1 MWIELLTEQF
11 GQAAG
16 QRVDVE
22 ETVAKA
28 MIANGSAKAVQG
40 NPVQDTL
47 QAEMSKLTASMTKGL
62 NNAINEGLK
71 QFAKEASKS
80 RKNGIPTIFGE
91 GQTGDTNSTFGRFLL
106 AVRKGDVKVLEEM
119 GSQWTDWETKADNL
133 TSQSGSLGGYTVPEM
148 FLPEL
153 LTLVAEMSVVEKRA
167 TRIPM
172 GSQTV
177 KVPTLDVTQTPT
189 AGDTAF
195 LGGIFAR
202 WTEEGGTITETNP
215 KFKQVELK
223 AHEISGYTQASNT
236 LLMDNALGL
245 ETLLKTLF
253 AKALSHHKDYAFLRG
268 NGVGKPLGMLNSN
281 ALITV
286 SRSAAS
292 AFGIE
297 DVANMFSRLLPGW
310 TTQSTV
316 WVIHPTVVAKL
327 LTMVGSSLGGDLIF
341 IERVQDKPRMVIFG
355 IPVEISEKVPGLNNL
370 GDVMLLDCQHYLVG
384 STQKIEIAFSEHVA
398 FLTNEG
404 TWRFVE
410 RCDGQPW
417 VSSEIT
423 LADTSSTLSPFIT
436 LDAG

>member
-11 GQAAG
+11 GKSKG
-16 QRVDVE
+16 ERIDVE

-28 MIANGSAKAVQG
+28 MVANGSAKPVDG
-40 NPVQDTL
+40 DPVQD
-47 QAEMSKLTASMTKGL
+47 AFKSGMSNLMTNMTKGI
-62 NNAINEGLK
+62 NDAINEGLK
-71 QFAKEASKS
+71 QFAVEARKS
-80 RKNGIPTIFGE
+80 RKNGVPALFGA
-91 GQTGDTNSTFGRFLL
+91 GNSGDPNNTFGRFLL
-106 AVRKGDVKVLEEM
+106 AVRKGDTKALEEM
-119 GSQWTDWETKADNL
+119 GSHWNDWEKKADNL
-133 TSQSGSLGGYTVPEM
+133 TSQSGQLGGYTVPEV
-148 FLPEL
+148 FLPDI

-177 KVPTLDVTQTPT
+177 KIPALDVTQTPT

-195 LGGIFAR
+195 LGGVFAR
-202 WTEEGGTITETNP
+202 WTEEGGAITETNP

-236 LLMDNALGL
+236 LLMDNAVGL

-253 AKALSHHKDYAFLRG
+253 ARALSHHKDYAFLQG
-268 NGVGKPLGMLNSN
+268 NGVGKPLGILNSN
-281 ALITV
+281 ALIGV
-286 SRSAAS
+286 DRSAGS
-292 AFGIE
+292 AFGVE
-297 DVANMFSRLLPGW
+297 DVAQMFSKLLPGW

-327 LTMVGSSLGGDLIF
+327 LTMVGTSLGGDLIF
-341 IERVQDKPRMVIFG
+341 IERIQDKPRMVILG
-355 IPVEISEKVPGLNNL
+355 IPVEVSEKVPALNKK

-417 VSSEIT
+417 INQPVKLS
-423 LADTSSTLSPFIT
+423 DGNSTLSPFIA
-436 LDAG
+436 LKPG